1 MSLRRAPNFELDL
14 CHLYKAVAPP
24 SLRFP
29 PSSNSRHMAANSIL
43 DPSELKAH
51 LSLLRAFYD
60 LKSRVEGG
68 TELEFSVHTLGPKE
82 RWESFV
88 RVSVERWVTREP
100 DLRGDIDTSS
110 L

>member
-1 MSLRRAPNFELDL
+1 
-14 CHLYKAVAPP
+14 
-24 SLRFP
+24 
-29 PSSNSRHMAANSIL
+29 MAASSIL

-68 TELEFSVHTLGPKE
+68 TEPEFGVHTSSPKE

-100 DLRGDIDTSS
+100 ALRGDVDISS